1 MERAKLPKECKPISN
16 TQVMK
21 IINTHYA
28 RKANEDV
35 AMGMGHMIENEQG
48 NELRQQTMDYIEL
61 FNEFELDEHI
71 RDIQE

>member
-1 MERAKLPKECKPISN
+1 MMERAKLPKECKPISN

-35 AMGMGHMIENEQG
+35 AMGMGQMIENEQG
-48 NELRQQTMDYIEL
+48 NELR
-61 FNEFELDEHI
+61 
-71 RDIQE
+71 